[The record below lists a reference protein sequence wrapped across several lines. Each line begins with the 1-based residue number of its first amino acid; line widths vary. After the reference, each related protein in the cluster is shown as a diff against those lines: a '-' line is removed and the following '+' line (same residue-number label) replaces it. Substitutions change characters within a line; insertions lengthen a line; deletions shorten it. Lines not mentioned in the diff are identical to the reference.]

1 MRANGGEWAGVVRLS
16 LLAHPPA
23 RYPTTFSI
31 PSPLDSS
38 LYAHSGFRG
47 VLNPSGAA
55 LSDDE
60 SAHMARLL
68 VEFQRR
74 NGLGG
79 NAPAAGVGRALLNSY
94 SVVQWLAQH
103 AAPALAGTRRRMA
116 AATGG
121 AAAG

>member
-1 MRANGGEWAGVVRLS
+1 MSCV
-16 LLAHPPA
+16 AHFWPTHLPVTQ
-23 RYPTTFSI
+23 TTFSI
-31 PSPLDSS
+31 PCVSSLDSS
-38 LYAHSGFRG
+38 LYAHSWFRG

-79 NAPAAGVGRALLNSY
+79 NAPGAGVGRALLHSY